1 MSEHDR
7 VWRELCANA
16 ELFRID
22 REEFS
27 RLEEAFRTWDVGFF
41 ESCAARA
48 LETDF
53 PLAEVREKLKPG
65 DFEKFLFLC
74 ITANYH
80 RAEEICRAHGWP
92 REMLDDIRG
101 DFRLWVKTG
110 LRDFGFCGLSP
121 RLFEWSAQCLSGEVK
136 QFGRLQCNDI
146 HFFALELSLYRQSD
160 GSVKALPAFQK
171 GNPPHPD
178 LTYRDR
184 AISLHIPA
192 SGPLKPEAC
201 LDSIRRMCRFSK
213 EFHPDYDLRAVVCYS
228 WLLDP
233 LFQTFLA
240 PDANVVRFQK
250 LGHLLVCPGS
260 DQTNEVIWRLWGVP
274 GRGKAPSELPV
285 RSSMERGV
293 VEHLKK
299 GGRFREGLL
308 VIFRDELEGLESL

>member
-16 ELFRID
+16 GLFRLD
-22 REEFS
+22 PAQFA
-27 RLEEAFRTWDVGFF
+27 RLEEAFRTWDAVFF
-41 ESCAARA
+41 EACAARA
-48 LETDF
+48 LEADF
-53 PLAEVREKLKPG
+53 PLDDVRAKVKPG

-74 ITANYH
+74 ITASYH
-80 RAEEICRAHGWP
+80 RAEEIYRAHGWP
-92 REMLDDIRG
+92 REMLDDIRN
-101 DFRLWVKTG
+101 DFRLWEKTG

-121 RLFEWSAQCLSGEVK
+121 RIFSWLAQCFTGEVK

-146 HFFALELSLYRQSD
+146 HFFELPLSLYRQSD

-178 LTYRDR
+178 LTFRDK

-192 SGPLKPEAC
+192 SGPLKAGDC

-213 EFHPDYDLRAVVCYS
+213 EFHPDYDFRAVVCYS

-233 LFQTFLA
+233 QFREFLPESSNILKFQA
-240 PDANVVRFQK
+240 
-250 LGHLLVCPGS
+250 LGHNLVCPGR

-285 RSSMERGV
+285 RTSMERGV
-293 VEHLKK
+293 AAHLAR
-299 GGRFREGLL
+299 GGRFQEGLL
-308 VIFRDELEGLESL
+308 VIFRDELASL